1 MGQKSKADQFGL
13 KELIAE
19 KWDGGKKTIV
29 YVTEEV
35 NEWLKENGYKI
46 TVSRE
51 AIRRAV
57 RSYEDEIA
65 DVRKGVEI
73 SKAMAEVLKDHPGTE
88 QSEAML
94 MYLAQ
99 LVTKELRNIESINFG
114 DDPAEMIN
122 ATAKLT
128 LAQAKLSQYRTQA
141 VKALDKA
148 KREIKA
154 ELQNAI
160 THDPELLDRL
170 YKIVDNV
177 KVA

>member
-1 MGQKSKADQFGL
+1 MGQKSKAMQFGL

-35 NEWLKENGYKI
+35 NEWLKQNGYKI

-51 AIRRAV
+51 AVRHAIRT
-57 RSYEDEIA
+57 YEDEIA
-65 DVRKGVEI
+65 DVRKGIEM
-73 SKAMAEVLKDHPGTE
+73 SKAMAEVFKDHPGTE

-94 MYLAQ
+94 MCLAG
-99 LVTKELRNIESINFG
+99 LITKELRNIESISFE
-114 DDPAEMIN
+114 DPAEMIH

-141 VKALDKA
+141 VKALDRA
-148 KREIKA
+148 KKKIKA
-154 ELQNAI
+154 ELQTAI
-160 THDPELLDRL
+160 QHDPELLGRL
-170 YKIVDNV
+170 CTIVDET
-177 KVA
+177 KVT

>member
-35 NEWLKENGYKI
+35 NEYLKQNGFRL

-94 MYLAQ
+94 MYMSGLI
-99 LVTKELRNIESINFG
+99 TKDLRNIESINIE
-114 DDPAEMIN
+114 DPVELIHASAKL
-122 ATAKLT
+122 ATAHAK
-128 LAQAKLSQYRTQA
+128 LAQFRSQA

-148 KREIKA
+148 KSQLKA
-154 ELQNAI
+154 ELQKAI
-160 THDPELLDRL
+160 QHDSELLERL
-170 YKIVDNV
+170 CKIVDEAKV
-177 KVA
+177 K

>member
-1 MGQKSKADQFGL
+1 
-13 KELIAE
+13 
-19 KWDGGKKTIV
+19 
-29 YVTEEV
+29 
-35 NEWLKENGYKI
+35 
-46 TVSRE
+46 
-51 AIRRAV
+51 
-57 RSYEDEIA
+57 
-65 DVRKGVEI
+65 
-73 SKAMAEVLKDHPGTE
+73 MAEVFKDHPGTE

-94 MYLAQ
+94 MCLAG
-99 LVTKELRNIESINFG
+99 LITKELRNIESINF

-148 KREIKA
+148 KEKIKT
-154 ELQNAI
+154 ELQNAVKN
-160 THDPELLDRL
+160 DPDLLDRL

>member
-1 MGQKSKADQFGL
+1 MGQKSKADLYGL
-13 KELIAE
+13 KEIIVE
-19 KWDGGKKTIV
+19 KYDGGKKTIV
-29 YVTEEV
+29 FVTGEV
-35 NEWLKENGYKI
+35 NEWLKQSGYKL

-57 RSYEDEIA
+57 RNYEDEIA
-65 DVRKGVEI
+65 DLRKGVEI
-73 SKAMAEVLKDHPGTE
+73 SKAMAEVFKDHPGTE

-94 MYLAQ
+94 MYLSQ
-99 LVTKELRNIESINFG
+99 LLTKELRNIESINFE
-114 DDPAEMIN
+114 DPAEMIH

-148 KREIKA
+148 KEKIKA

-160 THDPELLDRL
+160 RNDPELLERL
-170 YKIVDNV
+170 CKIVDNA

>member
-1 MGQKSKADQFGL
+1 MGQKSKADQYGL
-13 KELIAE
+13 KEIIAE
-19 KWDGGKKTIV
+19 KWDGGKKTIIF
-29 YVTEEV
+29 VTEET
-35 NEWLKENGYKI
+35 NKWLKQNGYKI

-73 SKAMAEVLKDHPGTE
+73 SKDMAEVFKDHPGTE

-94 MYLAQ
+94 MYLSQ
-99 LVTKELRNIESINFG
+99 LITKELRNIESINFE
-114 DDPAEMIN
+114 DPAEMIH

-128 LAQAKLSQYRTQA
+128 MAQAKLSQYRTQA

-148 KREIKA
+148 KKKIKA
-154 ELQNAI
+154 ELQSAI
-160 THDPELLDRL
+160 RHDPELLERL
-170 YKIVDNV
+170 CKIVDNA

>member
-1 MGQKSKADQFGL
+1 MGQKSKAVQYGL
-13 KELIAE
+13 KEIIAE

-35 NEWLKENGYKI
+35 NKWLKQNGYKI

-51 AIRRAV
+51 AVRHAV
-57 RSYEDEIA
+57 RKYEDEIS

-73 SKAMAEVLKDHPGTE
+73 SKAMAEVFKDHPGTE

-99 LVTKELRNIESINFG
+99 LITKELRNIESINFE
-114 DDPAEMIN
+114 DPAEMIH

-141 VKALDKA
+141 VKALNKA
-148 KREIKA
+148 KEKIKS

-160 THDPELLDRL
+160 KHDPDLLERL

>member
-1 MGQKSKADQFGL
+1 MGAKSKAEEYGL

-29 YVTEEV
+29 YVTGEV
-35 NEWLKENGYKI
+35 NDWLKQNGYKI

-51 AIRRAV
+51 AVRHAIRN
-57 RSYEDEIA
+57 YEDEIA

-73 SKAMAEVLKDHPGTE
+73 SKAMAEVFKDHPGTE

-94 MYLAQ
+94 MYLSQ
-99 LVTKELRNIESINFG
+99 LVTNELRNVESISFE
-114 DDPAEMIN
+114 DPTELVLSA
-122 ATAKLT
+122 AKLAT
-128 LAQAKLSQYRTQA
+128 AQAKLSQYRTQA

-148 KREIKA
+148 KGKIKA
-154 ELQNAI
+154 ELQQAI
-160 THDPELLDRL
+160 RHDPELLERL
-170 YKIVDNV
+170 SKIVDDV

>member
-1 MGQKSKADQFGL
+1 MGQKSKADQYGL

-29 YVTEEV
+29 YVTGEV
-35 NEWLKENGYKI
+35 NDWLQQNGYKI

-65 DVRKGVEI
+65 AVRKGVEI
-73 SKAMAEVLKDHPGTE
+73 SKQMAEVFKDHPGTE

-94 MYLAQ
+94 MYMSQ
-99 LVTKELRNIESINFG
+99 LITKEMRNIESISFE
-114 DDPAEMIN
+114 DPAEMIH

-128 LAQAKLSQYRTQA
+128 MAQAKLSQYRTQA
-141 VKALDKA
+141 VKALDRA
-148 KREIKA
+148 KEQIRA
-154 ELQNAI
+154 ELQKAI
-160 THDPELLDRL
+160 QHDPELLERL
-170 YKIVDNV
+170 YTIVDAV
-177 KVA
+177 KVK

>member
-1 MGQKSKADQFGL
+1 MGAKSKAEQYGL

-35 NEWLKENGYKI
+35 NEWLKQNGYKI

-51 AIRRAV
+51 AVRHAIRG
-57 RSYEDEIA
+57 YEDEIA

-73 SKAMAEVLKDHPGTE
+73 SKAMAEVFKDHPGTE

-94 MYLAQ
+94 MCLSG
-99 LVTKELRNIESINFG
+99 LVTKELRNIESINFE
-114 DDPAEMIN
+114 DPAEMVY
-122 ATAKLT
+122 AAAKLAQ
-128 LAQAKLSQYRTQA
+128 AQAKLSQYRTQA

-148 KREIKA
+148 KEKIKA
-154 ELQNAI
+154 ELREAI
-160 THDPELLDRL
+160 RHDPELLQRL
-170 YKIVDNV
+170 CAIVDDTKV
-177 KVA
+177 K

>member
-1 MGQKSKADQFGL
+1 VGQKSKAAQYGL

-35 NEWLKENGYKI
+35 NQWLKENGYKI

-51 AIRRAV
+51 AVRHAV
-57 RSYEDEIA
+57 RKYEDEIA
-65 DVRKGVEI
+65 DVRKSIEI
-73 SKAMAEVLKDHPGTE
+73 SKSMAEVFKDHPGTE

-99 LVTKELRNIESINFG
+99 LVTKEMRNIESINFE
-114 DDPAEMIN
+114 DPAEMIQ

-148 KREIKA
+148 KDKIKA

-160 THDPELLDRL
+160 KHDPDLLERL
-170 YKIVDNV
+170 CKIVDNA

>member
-1 MGQKSKADQFGL
+1 MGQKSKAELYGL
-13 KELIAE
+13 KEIIAE

-29 YVTEEV
+29 WVTEEV
-35 NEWLKENGYKI
+35 NEYLKQNGLTI

-73 SKAMAEVLKDHPGTE
+73 SKQMAEVFKDHPGTE

-94 MYLAQ
+94 MYLSQ
-99 LVTKELRNIESINFG
+99 LITKELRNIESFNFE
-114 DDPAEMIN
+114 DPAEMIH

-128 LAQAKLSQYRTQA
+128 MAQAKLSQYRTQA
-141 VKALDKA
+141 VKALDRA
-148 KREIKA
+148 TEHIKA
-154 ELQNAI
+154 ELQKAI
-160 THDPELLDRL
+160 QHDPELLVRL
-170 YKIVDNV
+170 CKIVDDAKV
-177 KVA
+177 K

>member
-1 MGQKSKADQFGL
+1 MGAKSKAEEYGL

-29 YVTEEV
+29 YVTGEV
-35 NEWLKENGYKI
+35 NDWLKQNGYKI

-51 AIRRAV
+51 AVRHAIRN
-57 RSYEDEIA
+57 YEDEIA

-73 SKAMAEVLKDHPGTE
+73 SKSMAEVFKDHPGTE

-94 MYLAQ
+94 MYLSQ
-99 LVTKELRNIESINFG
+99 LITRELRNIESINFE
-114 DDPAEMIN
+114 DPAELVLS
-122 ATAKLT
+122 AAKLAQ
-128 LAQAKLSQYRTQA
+128 AQAKLSQYRTQA

-148 KREIKA
+148 KEKIKA
-154 ELQNAI
+154 ELRQAVR
-160 THDPELLDRL
+160 HDPELLERL
-170 YKIVDNV
+170 SKIVDDV

>member
-1 MGQKSKADQFGL
+1 MGQKSKADQYGL

-19 KWDGGKKTIV
+19 KYDGGKKTIV

-35 NEWLKENGYKI
+35 NEYLKQNGYKI

-51 AIRRAV
+51 AVRHAIRN
-57 RSYEDEIA
+57 YEDEIA

-73 SKAMAEVLKDHPGTE
+73 SKAMAEVFKDHPGTE

-94 MYLAQ
+94 MCLAQ
-99 LVTKELRNIESINFG
+99 LVTKELRNIESINFE
-114 DDPAEMIN
+114 DPAEMIH

-148 KREIKA
+148 KEKIKA
-154 ELQNAI
+154 ELQAAI
-160 THDPELLDRL
+160 QHDPELLGRL
-170 YKIVDNV
+170 CKIVDDTKV
-177 KVA
+177 K

>member
-1 MGQKSKADQFGL
+1 VGQKSKADQHGL
-13 KELIAE
+13 KEIIATH
-19 KWDGGKKTIV
+19 WAGGKNTIV
-29 YVTEEV
+29 YVTEKV
-35 NEWLKENGYKI
+35 NDYLKENGLKL

-51 AIRRAV
+51 AVRHAV
-57 RSYEDEIA
+57 RKYEDEIA
-65 DVRKGVEI
+65 DVRKSIEI
-73 SKAMAEVLKDHPGTE
+73 SKSMAEVFKDHPGTE

-99 LVTKELRNIESINFG
+99 LVTKEMRSIESINFE
-114 DDPAEMIN
+114 DPAEMIQ

-148 KREIKA
+148 KDKIKA

-160 THDPELLDRL
+160 KHDPDLLERL
-170 YKIVDNV
+170 CKIVDNA